1 MPRLRSNE
9 AQVVRCIALLIA
21 MLNARRGVRLRQ
33 FAQRRGW
40 SIRAAYR
47 DVETLRA
54 AEVPIEHDEHGWY
67 RVPESW
73 IPPSAVDLKRDELL
87 ALQVARQ
94 LAPGLR
100 ATAVGRSL
108 DSVVSK
114 LATPSRQIA
123 LPLGD
128 EAAFRCPAAAAID
141 LAPHR
146 IVIDTVQEAIR
157 ARRVLRICYRKT
169 HGNELERA
177 IEPTFLYWCPATE
190 TLYVRAY
197 CRERAD
203 FRLFAIHRIS
213 SAGLLEEPFARRPD
227 PDWDS
232 ARGFR
237 LWHRSSVEHVSIRFS
252 PAVAGEISERIWHAS
267 QHLTST
273 HDGGVVLE
281 LDVAAPEEMERW
293 LLGYGPDAEVLSPAS
308 LADRLRRRHIE
319 AAGLRAGPLRA
330 RRTRTPGAAGG
341 NSSGSRT
348 G

>member
-1 MPRLRSNE
+1 M
-9 AQVVRCIALLIA
+9 A
-21 MLNARRGVRLRQ
+21 NAKRGVQLRQ

-40 SIRAAYR
+40 NIRAAYR

-54 AEVPIEHDEHGWY
+54 AEVPVEHDEHGWY
-67 RVPESW
+67 RVRESW
-73 IPPSAVDLKRDELL
+73 IPPGAVDVKRDELL
-87 ALQVARQ
+87 ALHIARQ

-100 ATAVGRSL
+100 DTALGRSL
-108 DSVVSK
+108 QSLVSK

-128 EAAFRCPAAAAID
+128 EASFRCPSAAAID

-146 IVIDTVQEAIR
+146 MVIDAVQEAIR
-157 ARRVLRICYRKT
+157 ARRVLRIRYRKA
-169 HGNELERA
+169 HDDELERA
-177 IEPTFLYWCPATE
+177 IEPSFQYWCPATE
-190 TLYVRAY
+190 ALYVRAY

-203 FRLFAIHRIS
+203 FRLFAIHRIAS
-213 SAGLLEEPFARRPD
+213 VVLLDELFARRPD
-227 PDWDS
+227 PDWDN

-252 PAVAGEISERIWHAS
+252 PAVAGEISERRWHPS

-273 HDGGVVLE
+273 SDGGVVLE

-308 LADRLRRRHIE
+308 FADRLRRRHTE

-330 RRTRTPGAAGG
+330 RRPRTSGAAGG